1 MNLWKRATGVLK
13 DQSSIWLTSFS
24 KRTAWR
30 NPEIEVAVIKST
42 SHNDSRVDYRNAQR
56 VFAWVRVSPAYLK
69 PLVLAIAMRIH
80 KTRSW
85 VVALKGLM
93 LMHGV
98 FCCRVPAV
106 QRIGR
111 LPFDLSSFKDEHS
124 KHGEKWGHDTF
135 IRAYYSFLDRKSS
148 LLYSHAQEQYK
159 GQLRQVEA
167 DQDEQKTSTSMMQC
181 LVWLQEMQDL
191 LDMLMEIK
199 PRSDTMAG
207 TLILEALDCVMI
219 EIFDVYSR
227 ICSGIS
233 AVLIQICSA
242 GKVEASMG
250 LKVLHKA
257 NIQGNELCLYIKF
270 CRELGVN
277 NAVNCP
283 AVKQIPEED
292 IRMLE
297 HIITEVPDRSNEE
310 NNDTTKERSSS
321 MVILESKTDEPN
333 DSGRHSLQTK
343 VTDQWE
349 AFDEDHSRIFVM
361 GEKVAKSREEH
372 LKVLI
377 PLIDIYAHGNK
388 INFPNL
394 ISL

>member
-1 MNLWKRATGVLK
+1 MNLWKRASGVLK

-42 SHNDSRVDYRNAQR
+42 SHNGSRVDYRNAQR

-69 PLVLAIAMRIH
+69 PLVLAIAMRIQ

-98 FCCRVPAV
+98 FCSRVPAV
-106 QRIGR
+106 ERIGR
-111 LPFDLSSFKDEHS
+111 LQFDLSSFKDGHS
-124 KHGEKWGHDTF
+124 KHGENWGYDTF
-135 IRAYYSFLDRKSS
+135 IRAYYSFLNRKSC

-159 GQLRQVEA
+159 GQLRNVEA
-167 DQDEQKTSTSMMQC
+167 DQDEQKTSTTMMQC

-191 LDMLMEIK
+191 LDMLMDIK
-199 PRSDTMAG
+199 PRSESMVG
-207 TLILEALDCVMI
+207 TLILEAMDCVLI

-257 NIQGNELCLYIKF
+257 NIQGKELCLYMEF
-270 CRELGVN
+270 CRKLGVN
-277 NAVNCP
+277 NAANCP
-283 AVKQIPEED
+283 GVKQIPEED

-297 HIITEVPDRSNEE
+297 HIFTGVSDRSNEQKD
-310 NNDTTKERSSS
+310 DTTKERSSS
-321 MVILESKTDEPN
+321 MVTLESKTEERN
-333 DSGRHSLQTK
+333 DSGRNSLQTK

-349 AFDEDHSRIFVM
+349 AFEEDHSRIFVM
-361 GEKVAKSREEH
+361 GEKIAKSREEH
-372 LKVLI
+372 LKALI
-377 PLIDIYAHGNK
+377 PLIDIHALGNK
-388 INFPNL
+388 TDFPNL

>member
-1 MNLWKRATGVLK
+1 MNLWKTATGVLK
-13 DQSSIWLTSFS
+13 DQSSVWLTSFS
-24 KRTAWR
+24 KRTPWR
-30 NPEIEVAVIKST
+30 NPDIEVAVIKST
-42 SHNDSRVDYRNAQR
+42 THNDSRVDYRNAQR

-69 PLVLAIAMRIH
+69 PLVLAIALRIQ

-98 FCCRVPAV
+98 FCSRVPAV

-111 LPFDLSSFKDEHS
+111 LPFDLSSFKDQHS
-124 KHGEKWGHDTF
+124 KHGEKWAHDTF

-159 GQLRQVEA
+159 GHLRKVEA
-167 DQDEQKTSTSMMQC
+167 DQDEQKTTTTMIQC

-199 PRSDTMAG
+199 PRSESMVG
-207 TLILEALDCVMI
+207 TLILEAMDCVMI

-233 AVLIQICSA
+233 ALLIQICSA

-250 LKVLHKA
+250 LKVFHKA
-257 NIQGNELCLYIKF
+257 NTQGKELCLYIEF

-283 AVKQIPEED
+283 TVKQIPEED

-297 HIITEVPDRSNEE
+297 HIITAVPHTSNEQ

-321 MVILESKTDEPN
+321 VVPN

-349 AFDEDHSRIFVM
+349 AFDEDRSRIFVM
-361 GEKVAKSREEH
+361 AEKVAKSREEH
-372 LKVLI
+372 FKALL
-377 PLIDIYAHGNK
+377 PLIDIHAHGNK
-388 INFPNL
+388 TEFPNL

>member
-199 PRSDTMAG
+199 PRSDTMVG

-321 MVILESKTDEPN
+321 MVILESKTDEQN

>member
-1 MNLWKRATGVLK
+1 MNLWKRAAGVLK

-30 NPEIEVAVIKST
+30 NPDIEVAVIKST
-42 SHNDSRVDYRNAQR
+42 SHNDSRVDYRNSQR

-69 PLVLAIAMRIH
+69 PLVLAIALRIQ

-93 LMHGV
+93 LMNGV
-98 FCCRVPAV
+98 FCSRVPAV

-124 KHGEKWGHDTF
+124 KPGEKWGHDTF

-159 GQLRQVEA
+159 GQLRKVEA
-167 DQDEQKTSTSMMQC
+167 DQDEPRTFTSMMQC

-199 PRSDTMAG
+199 PRSETMVG
-207 TLILEALDCVMI
+207 TLILEAMDCVMI

-233 AVLIQICSA
+233 AVLIQIWSA

-257 NIQGNELCLYIKF
+257 NIQGKELCSYIEF
-270 CRELGVN
+270 CRELGVT

-292 IRMLE
+292 IMMLE
-297 HIITEVPDRSNEE
+297 HIISEVSDRSNEPKI
-310 NNDTTKERSSS
+310 DTTKERSSS
-321 MVILESKTDEPN
+321 IVTLESKVDEQN

-372 LKVLI
+372 LKALI
-377 PLIDIYAHGNK
+377 PLIDIHVHGNK
-388 INFPNL
+388 TDFPNL

>member
-1 MNLWKRATGVLK
+1 MLK

-24 KRTAWR
+24 KRTSWR

-42 SHNDSRVDYRNAQR
+42 SHNDSLIDYRNAQR

-69 PLVLAIAMRIH
+69 PLVWAIAMRIQ

-98 FCCRVPAV
+98 FCCRVPALR
-106 QRIGR
+106 RIGR
-111 LPFDLSSFKDEHS
+111 LPFDLSSFKDEHT

-148 LLYSHAQEQYK
+148 LLFSHSQEQYK
-159 GQLRQVEA
+159 GQLRKVEA

-191 LDMLMEIK
+191 LDMLLEIK
-199 PRSDTMAG
+199 PQSESMVG
-207 TLILEALDCVMI
+207 TLILEAMDCVMI

-257 NIQGNELCLYIKF
+257 NIQGKELCLYIKF

-297 HIITEVPDRSNEE
+297 HIITEVEDRSNEQ

-321 MVILESKTDEPN
+321 TVILESKIEERS
-333 DSGRHSLQTK
+333 DSGRYSLQTK

-372 LKVLI
+372 LKA
-377 PLIDIYAHGNK
+377 LIDIHAHGNRTE
-388 INFPNL
+388 FPNL